1 MTSQTGDQT
10 RILRSS
16 CGSYVNTG
24 INNQRLEK
32 EAIGLVAKAALKL
45 ELAEGSENPFVEL
58 FGF

>member
-16 CGSYVNTG
+16 CRSYINTG

-32 EAIGLVAKAALKL
+32 EAVGLVAKAALTL